1 MGEEDRGTNAPV
13 QPIDQSADP
22 APYIDPL
29 YAG

>member
-1 MGEEDRGTNAPV
+1 MGENEGDTKVPLAS
-13 QPIDQSADP
+13 IDQAADP